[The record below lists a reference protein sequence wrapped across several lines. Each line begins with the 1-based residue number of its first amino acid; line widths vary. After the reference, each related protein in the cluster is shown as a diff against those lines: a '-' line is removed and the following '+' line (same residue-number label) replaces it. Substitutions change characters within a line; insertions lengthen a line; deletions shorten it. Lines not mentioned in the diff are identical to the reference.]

1 MKKYIAY
8 GGTVLSMSD
17 GDIHSLTPER
27 VAELY
32 EVAPAECIMVHDGDD
47 LKGYTFDFLQSLTV
61 LRPDGSGQ
69 YQLKTEGNSDEDRT

>member
-8 GGTVLSMSD
+8 GGTVMAGD

-32 EVAPAECIMVHDGDD
+32 KVNPEECIMVHNGDD
-47 LKGYTFDFLQSLTV
+47 LKGYSFEFLRGLEV
-61 LRPDGSGQ
+61 LRPSATGN
-69 YQLKTEGNSDEDRT
+69 YQLKTEGKSSESTS